1 MNALSFYDDK
11 YMKTKIRTYG
21 DKVYTSFHGLIV
33 LEDYIECELFTTI
46 SIVSL
51 LVYESKYYLEVYLD
65 NCT

>member
-1 MNALSFYDDK
+1 
-11 YMKTKIRTYG
+11 MKTKIRTYG